1 MLMANWNAEL
11 LQAQE
16 IDRSRRGPLSK
27 PFGAYCRSVSSDT
40 EEANFD
46 YVGNESRTL
55 TIIHPFNSTGSWL
68 RCQPEPGA
76 AYVATFR
83 HDEAR
88 PQLIQSFHRGPQ
100 VRLDAYKDQTG
111 LYRPLYPGE
120 IDLVSAGW
128 AGSFYS
134 RRPRQEHVAG
144 VLKRWMDQD
153 RLLVADRSLVHQK
166 QLFKYSSKALGDEY
180 RLGLVSRPKSSW
192 ETIWPKYNDTDYA
205 AEEYLDLKNPSEGG
219 GPDTLFRVQ
228 RGHVLDLEGAPIN
241 QTSTGIP
248 LRKISS
254 YFTLDDSA
262 TTHEIDE
269 QGNVFIGIADSASEG
284 YEIDIPSGSYKKTVG
299 VDETITVLGNRT
311 DSVEG
316 TLVKDVGENYIV
328 TVGTQFLQTNTDT
341 NHVFAQTAASQTLL
355 LSGGGHSFI
364 LDDNTNTIYLIASQ
378 GGQIHLDGDGSL
390 KILAKSGDIIYVN
403 ANEGAVSV
411 ISSKGSFLALD
422 DKVTVSDSSG
432 STTLLMDGSGT
443 LQVTAGSTV
452 LVNAPSVQ
460 VDAGSVTLGRN
471 ASMSAVIGEKLAD
484 LFDKHTH
491 GTGTGPSTPPLPPN
505 TATLFNTNPVTS
517 FLADKVKLAG
527 NI

>member
-1 MLMANWNAEL
+1 MANWNAEL
-11 LQAQE
+11 LQSQE
-16 IDRSRRGPLSK
+16 IDRQRRGPLTK

-40 EEANFD
+40 EEGNFD

-88 PQLIQSFHRGPQ
+88 PQLMQSFHRGPQ
-100 VRLDAYKDQTG
+100 VRLDAYKSQAG

-120 IDLVSAGW
+120 IDIASSGW
-128 AGSFYS
+128 TGSFYS
-134 RRPRQEHVAG
+134 RRPRQEQVAG

-153 RLLVADRSLVHQK
+153 RLLIADRSPVHQK
-166 QLFKYSSKALGDEY
+166 QLFKYSSKTMGDEY

-192 ETIWPKYNDTDYA
+192 ETNWPMYNDTDYA
-205 AEEYLDLKNPSEGG
+205 AEEYLDLKNPSEDG
-219 GPDTLFRVQ
+219 GPETLFRVQ
-228 RGHVLDLEGAPIN
+228 RGHVLDEEGAPIN

-248 LRKISS
+248 LRKITS

-262 TTHEIDE
+262 TVHEVDE
-269 QGNVFIGIADSASEG
+269 QGNVFFGIADSASEG
-284 YEIDIPSGSYKKTVG
+284 YEIDIPEGSYKKTVG
-299 VDETITVLGNRT
+299 ADETITVLGNRT

-316 TLVKDVGENYIV
+316 TVVTDIGESHVV
-328 TVGTQFLQTNTDT
+328 TVGTSFLMTNSETD
-341 NHVFAQTAASQTLL
+341 HVFSQTAAGQTLI
-355 LSGGGHSFI
+355 LSGSGHSFI
-364 LDDNTNTIYLIASQ
+364 MDDSSNTIYLIASQ

-390 KILAKSGDIIYVN
+390 KMLAKSGDIIYVN
-403 ANEGAVSV
+403 ANEGAVSI
-411 ISSKGSFLALD
+411 ISSNGSFVAID
-422 DKVTVSDSSG
+422 KKVTISDSSG
-432 STTLLMDGSGT
+432 ATTLLMDGSGT

-452 LVNAPSVQ
+452 LINSPSVQ
-460 VDAGSVTLGRN
+460 VDSGSVTLGRN
-471 ASMSAVIGEKLAD
+471 ATLSATIGEKLAD

-505 TATLFNTNPVTS
+505 TATLYNTNPVTS

-527 NI
+527 NLG